1 MARWGQA
8 RVEVLALRQEIKDE
22 LVRGVPVKQVYDM
35 FVKRGHITVTYNGF
49 RRQVQPI
56 RDDLRRAPIEISASS
71 KILANAPI
79 ETPASP
85 LPSEP
90 PELVKGKPK
99 KGFAFNPVSKAED
112 FF

>member
-22 LVRGVPVKQVYDM
+22 LIRGVPVKQIYDM
-35 FVKRGHITVTYNGF
+35 LVERGYITVTYNGF

-56 RDDLRRAPIEISASS
+56 RDDLRRAPVEVSAPPNT
-71 KILANAPI
+71 LAKAPT
-79 ETPASP
+79 ETSVSP
-85 LPSEP
+85 LPSER